1 MGSQSASVVLH
12 MDDFEDINELKDSD
26 AGKLLKAII
35 AYSNDGSMPEKL
47 GIQAK
52 TMFSFI
58 RRHIDRDKLKYEETC
73 RRRSESGRKGG
84 RPKKQEGDNPDGFS
98 EKQKEAKKAN
108 GFSEKQKNPDTDPE
122 PDTDPDTDPEPD
134 TDPDTDPEPDT
145 DTDSQSMCE
154 KENAGEKIE
163 KQKAARIRLLETY
176 MKLFQSGALDDPEEY
191 KRYREELRIL
201 KGGSKNGNIV
211 G

>member
-122 PDTDPDTDPEPD
+122 PDTD
-134 TDPDTDPEPDT
+134 
-145 DTDSQSMCE
+145 TDSQSMCE

-191 KRYREELRIL
+191 KRYRDELQIL